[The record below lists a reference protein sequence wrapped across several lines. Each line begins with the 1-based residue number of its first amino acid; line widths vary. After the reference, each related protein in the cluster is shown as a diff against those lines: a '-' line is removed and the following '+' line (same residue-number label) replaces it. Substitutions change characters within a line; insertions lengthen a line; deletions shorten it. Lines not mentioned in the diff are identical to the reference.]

1 VSCHHLAQLNIVK
14 MKFAIDDPR
23 TPGSFERIEFLRRQG
38 PRPSAFT
45 FKQAFDP
52 Q

>member
-1 VSCHHLAQLNIVK
+1 MSRYHLAQLNIVE
-14 MKFAIDDPR
+14 MTLAIDDPR
-23 TPGSFERIEFLRRQG
+23 TPGFFERIEFLRRQG